1 LPTRAFILI
10 ETEVGRA
17 KQVAE
22 ALRSVPEVLA
32 ADVITGSFDVIATI
46 EAPNMS
52 AMAEVVTGQVQSIRG
67 VRRTITCVSAG

>member
-32 ADVITGSFDVIATI
+32 VDVITGNFDVIATI

-52 AMAEVVTGQVQSIRG
+52 AMAEVVTGQVQSVRG
-67 VRRTITCVSAG
+67 VIRTITCVSAG

>member
-32 ADVITGSFDVIATI
+32 ADVITGNFDVIATI

-52 AMAEVVTGQVQSIRG
+52 AMAEVVTGQVQSVRG
-67 VRRTITCVSAG
+67 VIRTITCVSAG